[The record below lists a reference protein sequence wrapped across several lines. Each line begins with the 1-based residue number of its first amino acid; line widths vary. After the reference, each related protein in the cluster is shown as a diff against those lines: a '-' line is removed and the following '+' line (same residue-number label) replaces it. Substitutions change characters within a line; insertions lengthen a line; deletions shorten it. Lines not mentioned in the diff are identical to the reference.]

1 MLFPMESFESRES
14 SGPSLHS
21 ASLEDID
28 VLIDIEQSVPKTDTY
43 SPMLTE
49 RGWQREMAEYTVEI
63 IKMGDVAVGSIAYAE
78 KEPGH
83 VYISGVIVRP
93 EYQGRG
99 IATNA
104 IRQVLDRYSGASRID
119 LVTHP
124 DNPALKLYE
133 SLGFK
138 VEERKENY
146 FGDGQP
152 RLMLALTREQADS

>member
-1 MLFPMESFESRES
+1 MESFEGHENLH
-14 SGPSLHS
+14 PSLQR
-21 ASLEDID
+21 AGAGD
-28 VLIDIEQSVPKTDTY
+28 VETLIAIEQSVPKTDVY

-49 RGWQREMAEYTVEI
+49 SGWQKEMAQYTVDL
-63 IKMGDVAVGSIAYAE
+63 IKISEKAVGSIAYAE

-83 VYISGVIVRP
+83 VYISGVIVSP

-99 IATNA
+99 IARSAIQQILDAYSNA
-104 IRQVLDRYSGASRID
+104 YRID

-138 VEERKENY
+138 VEERKEDY

-152 RLMLALTREQADS
+152 RLVLALTREPQVPV

>member
-1 MLFPMESFESRES
+1 MK
-14 SGPSLHS
+14 
-21 ASLEDID
+21 
-28 VLIDIEQSVPKTDTY
+28 VLIEIEQSVPKTVVY

-49 RGWQREMAEYTVEI
+49 RGWQREMAEYTVDL
-63 IKMGDVAVGSIAYAE
+63 IKLGDKSVGSIAYTE

-83 VYISGVIVRP
+83 VYISGVIVRA

-99 IATNA
+99 LATNA
-104 IRQVLDRYSGASRID
+104 IQQVLNKFPNASRID

-133 SLGFK
+133 FLGFK

-152 RLMLALTREQADS
+152 RLVLALTKE

>member
-1 MLFPMESFESRES
+1 MEGFETREEAPISMLE
-14 SGPSLHS
+14 
-21 ASLEDID
+21 ASEADID
-28 VLIDIEQSVPKTDTY
+28 ALIDIEKAVPKTNVY

-49 RGWQREMAEYTVEI
+49 RAWKEELSENTVYL
-63 IKMGDVAVGSIAYAE
+63 IKSGITPVGSLAYEE
-78 KEPGH
+78 KSPDH
-83 VYISGVIVRP
+83 VYISGIVVRP

-99 IATNA
+99 IASNA
-104 IRQVLDRYSGASRID
+104 IKEVIAKYSTAKRID

-133 SLGFK
+133 SLGFR

-152 RLMLALTREQADS
+152 RLVLALVKE

>member
-1 MLFPMESFESRES
+1 MS
-14 SGPSLHS
+14 PSLQR
-21 ASLEDID
+21 AEE
-28 VLIDIEQSVPKTDTY
+28 IDIEVLIEIEKAVAKTNTY

-49 RGWQREMAEYTVEI
+49 RGWQREMAEYTVEL
-63 IKMGDVAVGSIAYAE
+63 IKLGDKAVGSIAYAE

-104 IRQVLDRYSGASRID
+104 MRQILDKYSGARRID

-138 VEERKENY
+138 VEERKEDY

-152 RLMLALTREQADS
+152 RLVLALTRDAESSSSHSELRDV

>member
-1 MLFPMESFESRES
+1 MESFEAREDLS
-14 SGPSLHS
+14 PSLQR
-21 ASLEDID
+21 ASEDD
-28 VLIDIEQSVPKTDTY
+28 MKVLIEIEQSVPKTVVY

-49 RGWQREMAEYTVEI
+49 RGWQREMAEYTVDL
-63 IKMGDVAVGSIAYAE
+63 IKLGDKSVGSIAYTE

-83 VYISGVIVRP
+83 VYISGVIVRA

-99 IATNA
+99 LATNA
-104 IRQVLDRYSGASRID
+104 IQQVLNKFPNASRID

-133 SLGFK
+133 FLGFK

-152 RLMLALTREQADS
+152 RLVLALTKE